1 MGEPM
6 NDIFAT
12 FSPTK
17 FPNDIIKK
25 IFRRVGLSVSEC
37 LLYASSCS
45 EMWCATIFEVWW
57 NYQKFISEIFQM
69 CFQMFGFTNS
79 LEFYYSRALSCMFFG
94 ELKSSCS

>member
-6 NDIFAT
+6 NETFAT

-45 EMWCATIFEVWW
+45 EMWCATIFEV
-57 NYQKFISEIFQM
+57 
-69 CFQMFGFTNS
+69 
-79 LEFYYSRALSCMFFG
+79 
-94 ELKSSCS
+94 